1 MMVERLLSS
10 FIKHHQSLA
19 IVIDE
24 FGGTAGMITI
34 EDILEEIFG
43 EIEDEHDE
51 SEMIEKRL
59 DATHYVLSCRLEI
72 DYLNEK
78 YNFEIPTSDEYDTLA
93 GFILFNNE
101 GMPSHGQCLIIENMK
116 FEVLK
121 KSGSKLELVKLELL

>member
-1 MMVERLLSS
+1 
-10 FIKHHQSLA
+10 
-19 IVIDE
+19 
-24 FGGTAGMITI
+24 
-34 EDILEEIFG
+34 
-43 EIEDEHDE
+43 
-51 SEMIEKRL
+51 MIEKRL

-101 GMPSHGQCLIIENMK
+101 GMPSHGQCLTIENMK